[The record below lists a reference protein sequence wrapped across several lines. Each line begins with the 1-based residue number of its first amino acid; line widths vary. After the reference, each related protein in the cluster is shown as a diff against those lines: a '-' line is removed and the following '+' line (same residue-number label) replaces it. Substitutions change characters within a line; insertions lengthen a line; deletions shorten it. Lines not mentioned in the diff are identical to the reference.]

1 MFIPNKIR
9 QNKPLLLTTAIVAGG
24 FMLLQIMGLFA
35 AEPPEVVNREP
46 EFSVRVIEAQIGAN
60 SPYLSV
66 IGTVEAQAAADLISP
81 IESSVLELSYE
92 EGERIQKDES
102 VVVLDTRDLQL
113 QIDAQQANIDDIKAQ
128 IESLKFDQ
136 QVEQE
141 RLGELR
147 KLEQIA
153 ATELERTRKLRERGI
168 VSTGAVDQAQAA
180 ASGRSLEIL
189 SQQQKINTLELSKQ
203 RLEAQLRGAQAQI
216 GLQRL
221 TFNRALLRAPWDGVV
236 KEIMTTSGTDV
247 QRGTA
252 LASIYDPASVRLR
265 TAIPSSIAAAGQA
278 ISGNLTRGDAI
289 FELELIS
296 VAPEAKQGRGSSNAF
311 FSLPEGNWLLGTA
324 IEFDLVLP
332 AVANSVALPTDA
344 LYGGSRIYVIGTEQR
359 AQAVSCSNLGFTRV
373 ESSQL
378 TLLSCP
384 GLKSGDL
391 VVVNRIPNLV
401 SGSKLRFDRQPESS
415 APAA

>member
-1 MFIPNKIR
+1 MINPSKLR
-9 QNKPLLLTTAIVAGG
+9 QNKPLLLTAAIIAGG
-24 FMLLQIMGLFA
+24 FVLLQLMGLFA
-35 AEPPEVVNREP
+35 VEPPKVVTREP
-46 EFSVRVIEAQIGAN
+46 EFSVRVVEVQIGAN

-66 IGTVEAQAAADLISP
+66 IGTVEAHASANLISP
-81 IESSVLELSYE
+81 IETSVLELNYE
-92 EGERIQKDES
+92 EGEQIEKSES

-136 QVEQE
+136 QVERE
-141 RLGELR
+141 RMGELR
-147 KLEQIA
+147 KLERIA

-168 VSTGAVDQAQAA
+168 VSTGALDQAQAA
-180 ASGRSLEIL
+180 FSGRSLEIL
-189 SQQQKINTLELSKQ
+189 AQQQKTNALELSKK

-221 TFNRALLRAPWDGVV
+221 TLDRAMLRAPWNGVV
-236 KEIMTTSGTDV
+236 KEIMTTTGTDV

-252 LASIYDPASVRLR
+252 LASIYDPNSVRLR
-265 TAIPSSIAAAGQA
+265 TAIPNSIAAAGRS
-278 ISGNLTRGDAI
+278 ISGKLARGGKLYD
-289 FELELIS
+289 LELIS

-311 FSLPEGNWLLGTA
+311 FALPAGNWLLGTA
-324 IEFDLVLP
+324 LEFDLVLP
-332 AVANSVALPTDA
+332 AVEDSIALPTDA
-344 LYGGSRIYVIGTEQR
+344 LYGGSRIYMVDDEQR
-359 AQAVSCSNLGFTRV
+359 ARALPCSNLGFTRV

-384 GLKSGDL
+384 GLESGNL

-401 SGSKLRFDRQPESS
+401 SGAKLRLDRQPES